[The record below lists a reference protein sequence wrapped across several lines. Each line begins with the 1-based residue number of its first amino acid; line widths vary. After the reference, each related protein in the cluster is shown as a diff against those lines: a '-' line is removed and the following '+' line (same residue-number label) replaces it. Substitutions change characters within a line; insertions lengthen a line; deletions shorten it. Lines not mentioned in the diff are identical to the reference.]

1 MKRFTIIPAVLSLTL
16 FACAARTIP
25 SADAQEFTAFAV
37 DQTGGGAGTV
47 QITVN
52 RWSTDEQRQQLIG
65 ILQEK
70 GPEAL
75 IDALRDIPSIG
86 TIRTPD
92 SLGYPL
98 HYAHKE
104 PLPEGGNKIV
114 IATDRPI
121 SFWESV
127 NQPRSIDYPFTLIQ
141 MQIGPEGVG
150 EGRLL
155 AAARIIAHDNII
167 EVEHYAMQPVVLK
180 QVRAEDT
187 R

>member
-1 MKRFTIIPAVLSLTL
+1 LPLTL
-16 FACAARTIP
+16 VACAARTQP
-25 SADAQEFTAFAV
+25 SADARDFTAFAV

-52 RWSTDEQRQQLIG
+52 RWSTDGERQRLIG

-70 GPEAL
+70 GPDAL

-98 HYAHKE
+98 HYAHRE
-104 PLPEGGNKIV
+104 PLPEGGEKIV

-121 SFWESV
+121 SFWEQV
-127 NQPRSIDYPFTLIQ
+127 NQPRSIDYPFTVIQ
-141 MQIGPEGVG
+141 MQMNPDGVG

-167 EVEHYAMQPVVLK
+167 EVENYAIQPVVLQ
-180 QVRAEDT
+180 QVRSENA